1 MKKIPHL
8 LICFRLL
15 LGPVMIYLSCRFGES
30 IRVYL
35 IILLVAGIPSDIF
48 DGIIARGQN
57 VSTASLRRMDSQT
70 DLVFWLCVGWCAWLL
85 NPEIVLG
92 NKYAILLLFIMEGLT
107 YIFSIAKF
115 GKETCTHALLSKL
128 WGIMLF
134 VAFTSILGFGYAGLP
149 FALAIVF
156 GIISHVDVYLI
167 IFLLPQWTHDVPSA
181 WHAWQIRQG
190 RQIRKYKIF
199 NG

>member
-15 LGPVMIYLSCRFGES
+15 LGPLMIYLSCRFGES

-35 IILLVAGIPSDIF
+35 IVLLVAGILSDIF

-70 DLVFWLCVGWCAWLL
+70 DLVFWLCAGWCAWLL

-134 VAFTSILGFGYAGLP
+134 VAFISILGFGYAGLP

>member
-35 IILLVAGIPSDIF
+35 IILLVAGILSDIF